1 MFSRLISILVHWS
14 LYIMDNVLLHVE
26 EMQDFIS

>member
-14 LYIMDNVLLHVE
+14 LYIMGNVLLHVE
-26 EMQDFIS
+26 ETQDFIS

>member
-26 EMQDFIS
+26 VTQDFIS

>member
-1 MFSRLISILVHWS
+1 MFSRLISILVLWS